1 MSLDNPIEV
10 VHVVVPAR
18 DEAGFLP
25 RTLASLHLAVAVAT
39 RVDADLEVHVTVVL
53 DSCTDASV
61 DIVRRRRW
69 VSALEVASGVVGE
82 VRAIGVERA
91 RVVAGDRDPARVWIA
106 CTDADTSVPPR
117 WLVEQLALAGQGCE
131 LVVGTVRPDSADL
144 TDEVL
149 AAWES
154 RHRLRE
160 GHTHVHGA
168 NLGFTLAAYDRVGG
182 FEPVR
187 SGEDVRL
194 VGSLQ
199 QAGVRWR
206 ATARTQV
213 VTSGRRVG
221 RVPDGFSTYLL
232 ELSP

>member
-1 MSLDNPIEV
+1 MTSHSVDL

-18 DEAGFLP
+18 DEEGYLP
-25 RTLASLHLAVAVAT
+25 RTLDSLRSAVTMATSLAP
-39 RVDADLEVHVTVVL
+39 DLEVHVTVVL
-53 DSCTDASV
+53 DSCRDGSADV
-61 DIVRRRRW
+61 VRREPW
-69 VSALEVASGVVGE
+69 VAAVEVASGLVGE
-82 VRAIGVERA
+82 VRAIGVEHARA
-91 RVVAGDRDPARVWIA
+91 VAGDRDPSRVWIA
-106 CTDADTSVPPR
+106 CTDADTVVPPR
-117 WLVEQLALAGQGCE
+117 WLVEQITPARQGYE

-144 TDEVL
+144 SPETL

-154 RHRLRE
+154 RHELRE
-160 GHTHVHGA
+160 GHAHVHGA

-182 FEPVR
+182 FEHVR

-194 VGSLQ
+194 VRRMQ

-206 ATARTQV
+206 ATTRTQV